1 MKMRKNMSKI
11 FVAGMAMS
19 MLVLSCKKK
28 EQSTATGWNYN
39 DPQNG
44 GYLKTNY
51 VEQETG
57 PGLVLIEGGTFT
69 MGRSEQEVTFDWDNT
84 PRRVT
89 VRSFYMD
96 ETEVTNQHW
105 RDYMHWTERT
115 YTDFP
120 LILKK
125 ATPDENVWRS
135 KLGYNEPLAEYYL
148 RHPAYQDYPV
158 VGVSWLQASNYC
170 AWRSDRVNEYIL
182 IREGILLWNNDQQNE
197 PFNTDAYL
205 AGKFQNSDNP
215 NGQLL
220 DLDPSNGS
228 GSNGKKKIKKKDL
241 ATRIVRMEDGITLPS
256 YRLPTEAEWEFAA
269 YGLIGNSEDER
280 ITNRRIYPWDGHWV
294 RNPDDKFQGEIQ
306 ANFMRGRGDY
316 MGVAG
321 KLNDNASVTAPVTAY
336 WPNDYGLY
344 NMAGNVAEW
353 VMDVYRPLSSEDVDD
368 FSPFRGNVFKTKV
381 LNSEGAIDEKLDEA
395 MYDVNGIKE
404 YLVDFT
410 AERKRR
416 RAGAITDSLDN
427 VLLTEL
433 DSMVN
438 IANGMFNDGRKLE
451 ASRYVRDIVDEKL
464 LDIAFRVQGIPGLE
478 EFQFEIIPKLV
489 DGISDYV
496 VNQPGNLKVRTVT
509 KEENLDR
516 RNYEQSNYIDY
527 LDGDLQSSIYYNNE
541 ETIEGVNEF
550 EQQTGAARNRTGKN
564 PQNLVYQSTTVDKG
578 KPIQPSTLITD
589 KSRVYK
595 GGSWKDRAYW
605 LSPGNRR
612 FYDEFRS
619 TDYIGFRCAM
629 TRVGSPVGLGGK
641 K

>member
-1 MKMRKNMSKI
+1 MKMRKNISKV

-89 VRSFYMD
+89 VASFYMD
-96 ETEVTNQHW
+96 ETEITNQHW
-105 RDYMHWTERT
+105 VDYLHWTSRT

-120 LILKK
+120 LIVKK
-125 ATPDENVWRS
+125 ALPDTLVWRS
-135 KLGYNEPLAEYYL
+135 KLGYNEPKVEYYL

-170 AWRSDRVNEYIL
+170 AWRSDRVNEWIL

-205 AGKFQNSDNP
+205 AGKFSNSDNP

-228 GSNGKKKIKKKDL
+228 GSNGKKRIKKKDL
-241 ATRIVRMEDGITLPS
+241 ATRIVKLEDGITLPN

-306 ANFMRGRGDY
+306 ANFVRGRGDY

-321 KLNDNASVTAPVTAY
+321 KLNDNADVTAPVTAY

-353 VMDVYRPLSSEDVDD
+353 VMDVYRPLSSEDFDEY
-368 FSPFRGNVFKTKV
+368 SPFRGNVFKTKV
-381 LNSEGAIDEKLDEA
+381 LNSEGGIDEKLDEA

-433 DSMVN
+433 DSMVD

-478 EFQFEIIPKLV
+478 EFQFEIIPKLIV
-489 DGISDYV
+489 GISDYV
-496 VNQPGNLKVRTVT
+496 INEPGSLKVRTVT

-527 LDGDLQSSIYYNNE
+527 LDGDLQSSIYYNKE
-541 ETIEGVNEF
+541 ETIAGVNEF

-564 PQNLVYQSTTVDKG
+564 PQNLVYQSTTFDKG
-578 KPIQPSTLITD
+578 KTIQPSTLITD

-629 TRVGSPVGLGGK
+629 TRVGSPVGNGGK

>member
-1 MKMRKNMSKI
+1 MSKI
-11 FVAGMAMS
+11 FVAGMVMS
-19 MLVLSCKKK
+19 VLVLSCKNK

-44 GYLKTNY
+44 GFLKTNY

-69 MGRSEQEVTFDWDNT
+69 MGRAEQEVTFDWDNT

-115 YTDFP
+115 FSDFP

-170 AWRSDRVNEYIL
+170 AWRTDRVNEYIL

-205 AGKFQNSDNP
+205 AGKFSNSVNP
-215 NGQLL
+215 NGQLV

-269 YGLIGNSEDER
+269 YGLIGNQEEER

-353 VMDVYRPLSSEDVDD
+353 VMDVYRPLSSEDMDD

-404 YLVDFT
+404 YIVDFT

-433 DSMVN
+433 DSMIN

-464 LDIAFRVQGIPGLE
+464 LDIAFRVQGIQGLE

-496 VNQPGNLKVRTVT
+496 VNHPGSLKVRTVT

-541 ETIEGVNEF
+541 ETIEGINEF
-550 EQQTGAARNRTGKN
+550 EQQNGAARNRTGKN

>member
-1 MKMRKNMSKI
+1 MKMRKSMSKI
-11 FVAGMAMS
+11 FVTGMVMS
-19 MLVLSCKKK
+19 VLVLSCKNK

-44 GYLKTNY
+44 GFLKTNY

-69 MGRSEQEVTFDWDNT
+69 MGRAEQEVTFDWDNT

-115 YTDFP
+115 FSDFP

-170 AWRSDRVNEYIL
+170 AWRTDRVNEYIL

-205 AGKFQNSDNP
+205 AGKFSNSDNP
-215 NGQLL
+215 NGQLV

-269 YGLIGNSEDER
+269 YGLIGNQEEER

-353 VMDVYRPLSSEDVDD
+353 VMDVYRPLSSEDMDD

-404 YLVDFT
+404 YIVDFT

-433 DSMVN
+433 DSMIN

-464 LDIAFRVQGIPGLE
+464 LDIAFRVQGIQGLE

-496 VNQPGNLKVRTVT
+496 VNHPGSLKVRTVT

-541 ETIEGVNEF
+541 ETIEGINEF
-550 EQQTGAARNRTGKN
+550 ERQNGAARNRTGKN

>member
-1 MKMRKNMSKI
+1 MKMRKSMSKI
-11 FVAGMAMS
+11 FVTGMVMS
-19 MLVLSCKKK
+19 VLVLSCKNK

-44 GYLKTNY
+44 GFLKTNY

-69 MGRSEQEVTFDWDNT
+69 MGRAEQEVTFDWDNT

-115 YTDFP
+115 FSDFP

-170 AWRSDRVNEYIL
+170 AWRTDRVNEYIL

-205 AGKFQNSDNP
+205 AGKFSNSVNP
-215 NGQLL
+215 NGQLV

-269 YGLIGNSEDER
+269 YGLIGNQEEER

-353 VMDVYRPLSSEDVDD
+353 VMDVYRPLSSEDMDD

-404 YLVDFT
+404 YIVDFT

-433 DSMVN
+433 DSMIN

-464 LDIAFRVQGIPGLE
+464 LDIAFRVQGIQGLE

-496 VNQPGNLKVRTVT
+496 VNHPGSLKVRTVT

-541 ETIEGVNEF
+541 ETIEGINEF
-550 EQQTGAARNRTGKN
+550 EQQNGAARNRTGKN